1 VTVQRSHHTYP
12 GEHCWSALRRAR
24 DGGGLR
30 YARNIWIGLLGVLTF
45 GFFKLS
51 GL

>member
-1 VTVQRSHHTYP
+1 MQQI
-12 GEHCWSALRRAR
+12 
-24 DGGGLR
+24 GGIR
-30 YARNIWIGLLGVLTF
+30 CAIPPYELLGVLTF

>member
-1 VTVQRSHHTYP
+1 MSPADQDIAKHSHD
-12 GEHCWSALRRAR
+12 L
-24 DGGGLR
+24 
-30 YARNIWIGLLGVLTF
+30 ARNIWMELPGVLTF